1 MPDAQAA
8 HEHTLTA
15 MLPALAGANL
25 IYGMGMLD
33 SGMTWDYAQLLMQ
46 NETVGMILKSIQGF
60 PVTDEHFALDVVK
73 DVGPGGE
80 FITHDHTLTNMRQ
93 QSQPRLFD
101 RRDRD
106 SWEADGSPAI
116 EDKAYAR
123 ALDIIENHKPEPLPA
138 ETAAALNKIYDEAVA
153 TEKAKPSK

>member
-80 FITHDHTLTNMRQ
+80 FITTTIPLPICGSSHSPGCLTGVTVIPGKPTALRQ
-93 QSQPRLFD
+93 LRIKLM
-101 RRDRD
+101 
-106 SWEADGSPAI
+106 
-116 EDKAYAR
+116 
-123 ALDIIENHKPEPLPA
+123 PEPL
-138 ETAAALNKIYDEAVA
+138 T
-153 TEKAKPSK
+153 S